1 MSAHRDGV
9 SHWDDVYAVGDA
21 SRSWFQTCP
30 LMSLKMLDAA
40 GVTASDSLIDVGGG
54 ASRLAG
60 ALLGR
65 GFRDI
70 TVLDI
75 SVTGMRYA
83 QDRLGEQAQQVQ
95 WLAGPPSVRLPV
107 TGALVAQR
115 ACCSSGGG
123 CRFRIPERGSDSH
136 MVPVGVGQ
144 PGLAHPPRAILDDRP
159 GRDDSGDILDVQI
172 HMGDRATVEA
182 VLGQVQLRRAAPQPH
197 IQWPVCPEGVLR
209 FDFEPEPGVPLNACP
224 RVGYVQDRG
233 HALHRSPAI
242 LGLCTVP
249 G

>member
-1 MSAHRDGV
+1 M

-65 GFRDI
+65 FRDI

-75 SVTGMRYA
+75 SVRGMRYA

-95 WLAGPPSVRLPV
+95 WLAR
-107 TGALVAQR
+107 T
-115 ACCSSGGG
+115 
-123 CRFRIPERGSDSH
+123 FWRGSRC
-136 MVPVGVGQ
+136 GGFG
-144 PGLAHPPRAILDDRP
+144 PGTT
-159 GRDDSGDILDVQI
+159 GRSSI
-172 HMGDRATVEA
+172 
-182 VLGQVQLRRAAPQPH
+182 
-197 IQWPVCPEGVLR
+197 
-209 FDFEPEPGVPLNACP
+209 
-224 RVGYVQDRG
+224 
-233 HALHRSPAI
+233 S
-242 LGLCTVP
+242 
-249 G
+249 